1 MNSDRSREM
10 VLKFFNR
17 SPITLKFEAEKIRGR
32 ESRKR
37 ERERERER
45 ASCYFYACKLS
56 FYTRK
61 LVFYPCNLL
70 FYL

>member
-1 MNSDRSREM
+1 MNSDRSRDM
-10 VLKFFNR
+10 VLIFFNR
-17 SPITLKFEAEKIRGR
+17 SPITQKFEAEKIRGR
-32 ESRKR
+32 ESRK
-37 ERERERER
+37 RERERER